1 MMKRLF
7 VPCLMMA
14 AVVFAGSASA
24 EDEAMELKVG
34 DMAPDF
40 KLMGSD
46 GENYTLAQFKG
57 KKHVVLAFFP
67 KSFTPG

>member
-7 VPCLMMA
+7 VPCLMVA

-46 GENYTLAQFKG
+46 GESYTLAQFKG